1 MTTNKTTG
9 FANYIK
15 AQKGYERDYYLTGN
29 ITEPRGVKTAT
40 ARSQTNKDQPF
51 PSYQEEKIGYRD
63 IQNRTMNAISR
74 SSANP
79 VGNTYARR
87 RIIVAKDKPPIHK
100 QIQNTS
106 TTGSKLANQGGGA
119 LMQ

>member
-1 MTTNKTTG
+1 
-9 FANYIK
+9 
-15 AQKGYERDYYLTGN
+15 
-29 ITEPRGVKTAT
+29 
-40 ARSQTNKDQPF
+40 
-51 PSYQEEKIGYRD
+51 
-63 IQNRTMNAISR
+63 MNAITR